1 VSYTPINTFSLRY
14 TAYAPGV
21 VYDFSLTAG
30 VLEGTLEGISG
41 ALEGRFVSAVNYTP
55 SSVFAFDSAS
65 YRPDKVFLFSDI
77 ESLSSGEISGTLDG
91 IGGGLFGAVP
101 NDGVLVGELNGISGA
116 FVAVTG
122 HNLGVMSGVLS
133 GLSGELIAEYDV
145 NVTRW
150 LVADC
155 CAPAEDA
162 SRAIA
167 NVSLASDQASF
178 SALDLCAPSTDAAR
192 LLPEVRM
199 PVGANTP
206 RPIEA
211 CSVVDQAQPAS
222 CATCA
227 SFDVM
232 DRLDKL
238 QCSVTDRATP
248 RFSDLMALLDQLIKL
263 RPAASHYPVED
274 AGQSSRTVH
283 EIIPAYRLPTYAFP
297 PANYSPVATFD
308 FIDNPGYEPSALYPE
323 MDLIESVQRGVIRM
337 GTCGGWQV
345 AALDKLHQCYTVQ
358 EARRPPPGTSIP
370 IDPPPPPPPPPP
382 EGHETLV
389 IPTQSSYTMQ
399 HVISVVTLVGNVAVP
414 VSKVNLALNAD
425 AFAWQFSAI
434 LSDPGALSLVEI
446 VDNEPVKLKITIDGY
461 IWHTI
466 VEEIEPT
473 REFGKQAIT
482 LKGRGLSALLGAP
495 YEQPKS
501 TAYGSDLTVQQ
512 LADMQLPVGWTLDW
526 TQVTWLVPANAWS
539 YTNQA
544 PIQALA
550 GIANDTGSM
559 LVPARDGQSLTMMP
573 RYPYW
578 PWDFAGATPDL
589 VIPEAAIKSLSL
601 RSRLGTQAN
610 GVYVHG
616 GDVGGVLGWCRF
628 NGTDGARLAETRSNN
643 LMTDVIGCRALGSRI
658 LAGQYTQP
666 IVKSLTT
673 YLDGD
678 VFPLAEIGMLAAI
691 TIGAETERGIIN
703 SVAIE
708 ATLAAVSQTIQ
719 IGEETPNV
727 WALFKELL
735 PRDPLLVGTLAS
747 TDGSTSII
755 TLLDGGVIT
764 VRGTGTVGN
773 KYYIRA
779 GRIEGD
785 APTMTQNE
793 IVV

>member
-1 VSYTPINTFSLRY
+1 MPFTTGINFSLNSGF
-14 TAYAPGV
+14 TTGT
-21 VYDFSLTAG
+21 DLSISSDGGIISG
-30 VLEGTLEGISG
+30 VLADLTGSFDAHAGDAEGVISGFLLGISG
-41 ALEGRFVSAVNYTP
+41 GFAGNIDLGVEFTVGNDFTLYPGYTMGISFGYSAAIWGVIDGALPGVTGGVSGQIPVSEGKINAALSDVSGQ
-55 SSVFAFDSAS
+55 F
-65 YRPDKVFLFSDI
+65 
-77 ESLSSGEISGTLDG
+77 SGEYDLNIHRYTISGLCAG
-91 IGGGLFGAVP
+91 VEQAVS
-101 NDGVLVGELNGISGA
+101 IQSA
-116 FVAVTG
+116 AR
-122 HNLGVMSGVLS
+122 M
-133 GLSGELIAEYDV
+133 AQQ
-145 NVTRW
+145 
-150 LVADC
+150 
-155 CAPAEDA
+155 
-162 SRAIA
+162 
-167 NVSLASDQASF
+167 QASF
-178 SALDLCAPSTDAAR
+178 IDVESGILIANAAMQPVAMHAPVDQVFPINHETCASVDAAR
-192 LLPEVRM
+192 SLSVASRGDNEQLQHLRPDLGSTVDDATPILGGFAAVLQMLELLR
-199 PVGANTP
+199 
-206 RPIEA
+206 I
-211 CSVVDQAQPAS
+211 AS
-222 CATCA
+222 CCPIDDAGLAEHEQITTVIRHDTIPGSYGYTTGIDFLVGGGYTLGTELAWPYTTTEVDYRDVQWRGLVRHDACA
-227 SFDVM
+227 PHHQSTPYA
-232 DRLDKL
+232 KH
-238 QCSVTDRATP
+238 QC
-248 RFSDLMALLDQLIKL
+248 
-263 RPAASHYPVED
+263 YPVED
-274 AGQSSRTVH
+274 
-283 EIIPAYRLPTYAFP
+283 
-297 PANYSPVATFD
+297 
-308 FIDNPGYEPSALYPE
+308 
-323 MDLIESVQRGVIRM
+323 
-337 GTCGGWQV
+337 
-345 AALDKLHQCYTVQ
+345 
-358 EARRPPPGTSIP
+358 ARRPPPGTSIP

-382 EGHETLV
+382 EGHETLI

-414 VSKVNLALNAD
+414 VSKVSLALNAD

-434 LSDPGALSLVEI
+434 LDDPDALSLVEI

-466 VEEIEPT
+466 AEEIEPT

-512 LADMQLPVGWTLDW
+512 LADMQLPVGWALDW

-539 YTNQA
+539 YTNQS

-559 LVPARDGQSLTMMP
+559 LVPARDAQGLTMMP

-589 VIPEAAIKSLSL
+589 VIPEAAIKTMSL

-708 ATLAAVSQTIQ
+708 ATLSSVSQTIQ

-747 TDGSTSII
+747 TDGATSIM
-755 TLLDGGVIT
+755 TLLDGGVIS

-779 GRIEGD
+779 GRIEGE
-785 APTMTQNE
+785 APTMAQNE